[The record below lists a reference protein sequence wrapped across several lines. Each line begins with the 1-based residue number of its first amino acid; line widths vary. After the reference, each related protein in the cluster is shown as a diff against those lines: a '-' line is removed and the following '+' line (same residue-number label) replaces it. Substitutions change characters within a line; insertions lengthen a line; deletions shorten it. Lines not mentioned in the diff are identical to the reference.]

1 MVDPDT
7 VRTRR
12 VEGGGTV
19 VLVMVSDSGC
29 GCGCG
34 CTGTFVSILAV
45 TPLRRDDDDEDG
57 EEGGEGEEKRALL
70 MGGARIGATFS
81 ASLSRSVLWT
91 R

>member
-29 GCGCG
+29 GC
-34 CTGTFVSILAV
+34 TGTFVSMLAV
-45 TPLRRDDDDEDG
+45 TPLRDDDDDEDG